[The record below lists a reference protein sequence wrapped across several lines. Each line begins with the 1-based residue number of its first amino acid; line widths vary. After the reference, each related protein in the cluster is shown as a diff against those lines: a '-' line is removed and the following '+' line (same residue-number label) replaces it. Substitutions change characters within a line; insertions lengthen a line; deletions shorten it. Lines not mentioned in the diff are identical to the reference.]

1 MMSESR
7 GCHFLAV
14 PGTRGGFP
22 PGKFE
27 QALFCLAANS
37 EK

>member
-14 PGTRGGFP
+14 PGTRGGFL

-37 EK
+37 GK